1 MLTKA
6 ILFATVISM
15 RRVDLLWFTLI
26 SEVLV
31 NLSAGWLGI
40 ALATMLA
47 SDKSIVVKFG
57 LLTGNLGL
65 GIVSLI
71 AAFKLRKRGKK

>member
-1 MLTKA
+1 ML
-6 ILFATVISM
+6 FVTVTSM
-15 RRVDLLWFTLI
+15 GRVDRLWFTLV

-47 SDKSIVVKFG
+47 SDKSNVVKFG

-65 GIVSLI
+65 AIVSLM
-71 AAFKLRKRGKK
+71 AAFKLRKRGKKL

>member
-1 MLTKA
+1 MF
-6 ILFATVISM
+6 FATVISV
-15 RRVDLLWFTLI
+15 RRLDLLWFTLI

-57 LLTGNLGL
+57 LLTGNLAL
-65 GIVSLI
+65 AIVSLM
-71 AAFKLRKRGKK
+71 AAFKLRKRGNKR